1 MKNFAFVLVAALVML
16 LFTLPGS
23 GRQAPNAAPAGNAE
37 RGKATFMRVGCYE
50 CHGTVGQGGTGPRL
64 APNPRTVESLTAYV
78 RKPAGMPAY
87 SAKVLPDAELA
98 DIRAYLASVP
108 APPPVASIPLLNQ

>member
-1 MKNFAFVLVAALVML
+1 MKNIGFVVVAVLAGL
-16 LFTLPGS
+16 LLMVTVS
-23 GRQAPNAAPAGNAE
+23 SAQAPAADAAK
-37 RGKATFMRVGCYE
+37 GKATFLRVGCYE

-87 SAKVLPDAELA
+87 SAKILSDAELA
-98 DIRAYLASVP
+98 DIQAYLASIP
-108 APPPVASIPLLNQ
+108 APPPVATIPLLNQ